1 MLPRKGKGFTLLEIL
16 ITIVI
21 VSVLAAF
28 VIPRMF
34 HQVEKAKEAEATTN
48 LGAIRSA
55 ELRLHAIT
63 GQFIAAADE
72 AEIRTSLGLVIGGG
86 FYRYSIIDADKD
98 DFLAL
103 ATPLG
108 PLSDWLKEFQINKDG
123 FVGYSPGDGGGSSS
137 GGGSSGGSSSGGSGG
152 GSGGGS
158 SGGSTSGGG
167 GTSSFSRITNSGPVF
182 NGYAAN
188 VQAVL
193 DTLTLSTFALSSPL
207 METGAFLAKWLQDN
221 QIDVRFGDPGAG
233 AGAVTQWDNTKHLPY
248 ITIGSTYQDNKYVCA
263 MYLAHEA
270 VHAVWFE
277 DEYAHIISGAAFEY
291 GVTTE
296 RSTRTTAWDAGG
308 ENGTIDQE
316 YNAYI
321 TGAQIW
327 MDLKA
332 KYDVGMNAA
341 GYAPGANS
349 QSAKFVNDD
358 GTLKPETTAK
368 EWIRGQEIYKSL
380 PEY

>member
-16 ITIVI
+16 ITVVI

-86 FYRYSIIDADKD
+86 FYRYSIIDADKN

-137 GGGSSGGSSSGGSGG
+137 GGSSSGGSSSGGSGG

-158 SGGSTSGGG
+158 SGGGGG
-167 GTSSFSRITNSGPVF
+167 SIITIPGDGRSYSGPAF
-182 NGYAAN
+182 TGYTN
-188 VQAVL
+188 DINEVL
-193 DTLTLSTFALSSPL
+193 DTLALLEVPLDLDGLMTGKSLASWIRTNNYPVVFNAEAPVDGYIVWGYSDSSVPIISL
-207 METGAFLAKWLQDN
+207 NNYYT
-221 QIDVRFGDPGAG
+221 
-233 AGAVTQWDNTKHLPY
+233 NTK
-248 ITIGSTYQDNKYVCA
+248 YVYA
-263 MYLAHEA
+263 SILAH
-270 VHAVWFE
+270 
-277 DEYAHIISGAAFEY
+277 
-291 GVTTE
+291 
-296 RSTRTTAWDAGG
+296 
-308 ENGTIDQE
+308 
-316 YNAYI
+316 
-321 TGAQIW
+321 
-327 MDLKA
+327 
-332 KYDVGMNAA
+332 
-341 GYAPGANS
+341 
-349 QSAKFVNDD
+349 
-358 GTLKPETTAK
+358 
-368 EWIRGQEIYKSL
+368 
-380 PEY
+380 